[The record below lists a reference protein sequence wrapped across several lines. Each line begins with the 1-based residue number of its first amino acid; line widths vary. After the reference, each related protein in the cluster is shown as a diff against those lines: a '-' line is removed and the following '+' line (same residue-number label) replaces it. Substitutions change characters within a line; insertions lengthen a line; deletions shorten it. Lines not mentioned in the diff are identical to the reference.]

1 LLTINKENNMGLPLI
16 DSASGV
22 FATGTVPGSDTLS
35 AALTGSTNTV
45 ANDISN
51 ELGSEVA
58 FNLVD
63 RLNTAVTAYNAGHDT
78 NLAKIT
84 SSVSSSVSGD
94 VMTRTYVLSFQVGV
108 DGSVLNVVTE

>member
-1 LLTINKENNMGLPLI
+1 MGLPLI

-22 FATGTVPGSDTLS
+22 FATGTTPGSDDLS
-35 AALTGSTNTV
+35 TVLLASTNTV
-45 ANDISN
+45 AGDISG
-51 ELGSEVA
+51 LKGSEVA

-78 NLAKIT
+78 DLAKIT

-94 VMTRTYVLSFQVGV
+94 VMTRTYVLSFQLGV